1 MNVPL
6 CCGTWGAI
14 SFTGSAKRATPLA
27 TTAITT
33 NTNCTCQRTFQ
44 ASHPS
49 PPTTTTTT
57 ITRLDREG
65 EQLRPKLT
73 LDFNWSF
80 VSCVL
85 RHFPHHHQIPSPGTL
100 STLIRHIAYSNTQH
114 KPDYILLSLAALFFL
129 PSLPSHS
136 LYCYYYYFRSFHSF
150 HAALVR
156 LAASFCSFSPSEF
169 IGLFLHAFYI
179 SFYPFSCCSFLSFFS
194 SI

>member
-49 PPTTTTTT
+49 PPTTTT
-57 ITRLDREG
+57 ITRLGREG

-80 VSCVL
+80 VSCIL
-85 RHFPHHHQIPSPGTL
+85 RHFPHHHQIPGPGTL

-114 KPDYILLSLAALFFL
+114 KPDYILLSLAALFSVSPL
-129 PSLPSHS
+129 SLS
-136 LYCYYYYFRSFHSF
+136 LS
-150 HAALVR
+150 L
-156 LAASFCSFSPSEF
+156 LLLL
-169 IGLFLHAFYI
+169 LF
-179 SFYPFSCCSFLSFFS
+179 SFFS
-194 SI
+194 FVSRSFSQISCQFL